1 MTFDLHRSIEI
12 LERTPSVLDR
22 LLRGLPDH
30 WSRVNEGGETWSA
43 YDVVGH
49 LIHGERTDWMERL
62 RKCLSADAGQ
72 KNFRPFDRTAMF
84 NESVG
89 RTVEELLD
97 EFALLRMKNVAALRT
112 MGLKSADFDRTGVHP
127 SFGTVTLRQL
137 LSTWVAHDMDHLQQI
152 ARVMAKQYKEEVGP
166 WKEYLRIMKE

>member
-1 MTFDLHRSIEI
+1 MEI
-12 LERTPSVLDR
+12 LERTPAVLDK

-30 WSRVNEGGETWSA
+30 WSRANEGAGTWSA

-49 LIHGERTDWMERL
+49 LIHGEHTDWMERL
-62 RKCLSADAGQ
+62 HKCLSEDAEA
-72 KNFRPFDRTAMF
+72 KKFRPFDRTAMF
-84 NESVG
+84 TESMG
-89 RTVEELLD
+89 RSLEDLLD
-97 EFALLRMKNVAALRT
+97 EFALLRLKNLEALRRT
-112 MGLKSADFDRTGVHP
+112 GLRAADMDRTGVHP
-127 SFGTVTLRQL
+127 VFGTVTVRQL